1 MAVKNLFS
9 GARFVGQAEGERQ
22 TYNVFQGDN
31 GYLVAAPRSAN
42 NYSVTLVPQEAPEAI
57 SRRFKG
63 MRVTVST
70 LKSQGHRPDL
80 FGEYFDRLNAL
91 YVMVALGRARKL
103 KKKLGRAMLFKVK

>member
-57 SRRFKG
+57 SRRFRYAGDSKYPQVPRTPPG
-63 MRVTVST
+63 SVR
-70 LKSQGHRPDL
+70 
-80 FGEYFDRLNAL
+80 
-91 YVMVALGRARKL
+91 
-103 KKKLGRAMLFKVK
+103 